1 MHIKFLS
8 HGTGSAGGAVSY
20 LLGENDH
27 LGLERAEVQVLRGNP
42 QMVATVADN
51 LNFVHR
57 YSSGVVSWSP
67 EEQPTGEE
75 IDGVLDDV
83 ERAFTAGLDDPA
95 RVAWTAVLHREQNG
109 ACHVHLLAARVDLET
124 GKSYNPAPP
133 GWQKTFDP
141 LRDAWNWE
149 RGWARPDDPLRA
161 RLYHP
166 GHRALVEASALRAGL
181 EIEEDPKALV
191 TRYLVQRIEA
201 GAIRNRGEMVE
212 SLLEAGLRVNRQ
224 GKDYLSI
231 QDPDTGK
238 KYRLKGAIYGA
249 DFTPETCR
257 ELGEQTERQDR
268 AGRGRG
274 GEIDAE
280 EAGRARRQF
289 NQTLERI
296 AEYNHHR
303 YRRPSEEAGKAIS
316 VDVDR
321 QPTDGHGADLGDT
334 VRTGAVRG
342 MEAAPGQSSG
352 SPGADHQGRDKE
364 TPTPVP
370 GSSEQRA
377 VVSSGTPDQL
387 RPIDLHNRRRPKRRR
402 NKASTLEEQT
412 DDRVRD
418 ALSKSLG
425 RLERA
430 YGGFG
435 EAIGDHDREL
445 SGLVQE
451 DAGFVGAVRDYGE
464 RAHSLDGAIRGHEGR
479 SGAVRK
485 ATERL
490 ADAIERVVKRAV
502 ERAAELA
509 RKAARGLGSG
519 LGR

>member
-149 RGWARPDDPLRA
+149 KGWARPDDPLRA

-166 GHRALVEASALRAGL
+166 GFQALVEASALRAGL
-181 EIEEDPKALV
+181 EIEADPKALV

-201 GAIRNRGEMVE
+201 GVVRNRREIVE
-212 SLLEAGLRVNRQ
+212 SLLEAGLQVNRQ
-224 GKDYLSI
+224 GKDYISI

-257 ELGEQTERQDR
+257 QLGEQAERKDR
-268 AGRGRG
+268 AGHERG

-280 EAGRARRQF
+280 EARRARGQF
-289 NQTLERI
+289 NQALERI

-303 YRRPSEEAGKAIS
+303 YRRPPEEPGKAVS
-316 VDVDR
+316 VDMDR
-321 QPTDGHGADLGDT
+321 QPADGRGADLGD
-334 VRTGAVRG
+334 VGRTGAIRG
-342 MEAAPGQSSG
+342 MEAARDQIPG
-352 SPGADHQGRDKE
+352 SPGAGHPSRDE
-364 TPTPVP
+364 ESPTSVP
-370 GSSEQRA
+370 GDSERGP
-377 VVSSGTPDQL
+377 VVSGSTPDQL
-387 RPIDLHNRRRPKRRR
+387 RPHDRHHPRPKRRR
-402 NKASTLEEQT
+402 RKDSALEEQA

-418 ALSKSLG
+418 ALSESLG
-425 RLERA
+425 RLEWA

-445 SGLVQE
+445 SALVQE
-451 DAGFVGAVRDYGE
+451 DAGFVGSVRHYGE
-464 RAHSLDGAIRGHEGR
+464 RAQSLDGAVRGYEER
-479 SGAVRK
+479 SGAVRS
-485 ATERL
+485 ATESL
-490 ADAIERVVKRAV
+490 AVAIEQVVRRAIERAT
-502 ERAAELA
+502 ELA

-519 LGR
+519 LGL

>member
-8 HGTGSAGGAVSY
+8 HSTGSAGGAVSY
-20 LLGENDH
+20 LLGEKDH

-124 GKSYNPAPP
+124 GKSFNPAPP

-149 RGWARPDDPLRA
+149 KGWARPDDPLRA

-166 GHRALVEASALRAGL
+166 GHRALIEASALRAGL

-201 GAIRNRGEMVE
+201 GAIHNRGEMVE
-212 SLLEAGLRVNRQ
+212 SLLEAGLQVNRQ

-249 DFTPETCR
+249 EFIPETCR
-257 ELGEQTERQDR
+257 ELGEQAERQDR
-268 AGRGRG
+268 AGRRRG
-274 GEIDAE
+274 GEIDAG
-280 EAGRARRQF
+280 EAGRARGQF
-289 NQTLERI
+289 NQSLERI

-303 YRRPSEEAGKAIS
+303 YRRPPEEAGQTVG
-316 VDVDR
+316 VDVDH
-321 QPTDGHGADLGDT
+321 QPADGHGTDLGGI

-342 MEAAPGQSSG
+342 MEAAPGQISG
-352 SPGADHQGRDKE
+352 SPGTRHPSRDE
-364 TPTPVP
+364 EAPAPVP
-370 GSSEQRA
+370 GDSERGA
-377 VVSSGTPDQL
+377 VVSDRSPDRLQAYGGHH
-387 RPIDLHNRRRPKRRR
+387 PRPKRRR
-402 NKASTLEEQT
+402 RKDSALEER
-412 DDRVRD
+412 DNDRVRD
-418 ALSKSLG
+418 ALSESLG

-430 YGGFG
+430 TGGIG

-451 DAGFVGAVRDYGE
+451 DAGCVGAVRDYGE
-464 RAHSLDGAIRGHEGR
+464 CAHSLDGALREHEER

-490 ADAIERVVKRAV
+490 ADAIEQVVRRAV

-509 RKAARGLGSG
+509 RKAVRGLGSG
-519 LGR
+519 PVR

>member
-149 RGWARPDDPLRA
+149 KGWARPDDPLRA

-201 GAIRNRGEMVE
+201 GAIRNRVEMVE
-212 SLLEAGLRVNRQ
+212 SLLEAGLQVNRQ

-268 AGRGRG
+268 AGRRRG

-280 EAGRARRQF
+280 EAGRARGQF
-289 NQTLERI
+289 HQSLERI

-303 YRRPSEEAGKAIS
+303 YRRPPEEARKAVA

-321 QPTDGHGADLGDT
+321 QPADGHGADLGDA
-334 VRTGAVRG
+334 VRAGAVRG

-352 SPGADHQGRDKE
+352 SPGADHQGRDEE
-364 TPTPVP
+364 TPASVP
-370 GSSEQRA
+370 GDSERGP
-377 VVSSGTPDQL
+377 VVSGSTPDQL
-387 RPIDLHNRRRPKRRR
+387 HPHDRHHPRPKRRR
-402 NKASTLEEQT
+402 RKDSALEEQSN
-412 DDRVRD
+412 DRVRD
-418 ALSKSLG
+418 ALSESLG

-445 SGLVQE
+445 SALVQE
-451 DAGFVGAVRDYGE
+451 DAGFVGAVRGYGE
-464 RAHSLDGAIRGHEGR
+464 RAQQLDGAVRGHEGR
-479 SGAVRK
+479 SGTLRS
-485 ATERL
+485 ATESL
-490 ADAIERVVKRAV
+490 AGAIEQVVRRAV

-509 RKAARGLGSG
+509 RKAARGLGAG

>member
-67 EEQPTGEE
+67 EEQPTEEE
-75 IDGVLDDV
+75 IGGVLDDV

-149 RGWARPDDPLRA
+149 KGWARPDDPLRA

-212 SLLEAGLRVNRQ
+212 SLLEAGLQVNRQ

-280 EAGRARRQF
+280 EAGRARGQF
-289 NQTLERI
+289 HQTLERI

-303 YRRPSEEAGKAIS
+303 YRRPPEEAGKA
-316 VDVDR
+316 VGRDVDR
-321 QPTDGHGADLGDT
+321 QPADGRGADLGGT
-334 VRTGAVRG
+334 VRTGAVRR

-352 SPGADHQGRDKE
+352 RPGADHQGRDKK
-364 TPTPVP
+364 TPARVSGNEEP
-370 GSSEQRA
+370 GTL
-377 VVSSGTPDQL
+377 VSAGPTDRNTRNGRGPSRKT
-387 RPIDLHNRRRPKRRR
+387 RRKRRD
-402 NKASTLEEQT
+402 SSLEEQSN
-412 DDRVRD
+412 DRVRD
-418 ALSKSLG
+418 AISESLG

-464 RAHSLDGAIRGHEGR
+464 RTQQLDGAIRGHEWR
-479 SGAVRK
+479 SGTLRSA
-485 ATERL
+485 AESL
-490 ADAIERVVKRAV
+490 ADAIEQVVRRAV